1 MEQRLTGVYTALATP
16 FRADGSIDEESLRK
30 LVDRQLEAGVAGLVP
45 CGTTG
50 ESAAMTTDEWERTL
64 AVVVEQA
71 AGRVP
76 VIAGAGSNQTAKAV
90 DLSRR
95 CARIRIDILLQV
107 TPYYVKPTQQGM
119 VDHYRA
125 IADATDL
132 PIILYNVPGRTGV
145 TLAPETVLRLAESPQ
160 FVGIKQ
166 AVADLDQ
173 ASAILRSRPR
183 HFAVLCG
190 EDSLALPM
198 IALGGDGV
206 ISVISNQVPRSFAAL
221 VRAALAGRRED
232 AAALHVKLFPL
243 MRANFIESNPIPV
256 KFTLAELGLIANVL
270 RTPLTPLS
278 EACRETVRAALGQA
292 CAVEAA
298 YAARAMSA
306 VAASCRP
313 ICAGA

>member
-16 FRADGSIDEESLRK
+16 FHGDGRIDERSLRK

-50 ESAAMTTDEWERTL
+50 EAAAMTTEEWERTL
-64 AVVVEQA
+64 AIVVEQA

-76 VIAGAGSNQTAKAV
+76 VIAGAGHCQTARAV
-90 DLSRR
+90 DFSCRA
-95 CARIRIDILLQV
+95 ARIGIDLLLHV

-119 VDHYRA
+119 IDHYRA
-125 IADATDL
+125 VADATNL

-145 TLAPETVLRLAESPQ
+145 TLAPETVLRLAERRP

-173 ASAILRSRPR
+173 TSAILRSRPA
-183 HFAVLCG
+183 HFAVLSG
-190 EDSLALPM
+190 EDSLTLPM
-198 IALGGDGV
+198 IALGADGV
-206 ISVISNQVPRSFAAL
+206 ISVVANQAPGTFASL
-221 VRAALAGRRED
+221 VRAALAGRRDE
-232 AAALHVKLFPL
+232 AAALHAKLFPL
-243 MRANFIESNPIPV
+243 MKANFIESNPIPL
-256 KFTLAELGLIANVL
+256 KFALAEMGLIENAL

-278 EACRETVRAALGQA
+278 ESCRPMVRTALRQA
-292 CAVEAA
+292 CAAESAC
-298 YAARAMSA
+298 AARAAEAAA
-306 VAASCRP
+306 VSRPP

>member
-1 MEQRLTGVYTALATP
+1 
-16 FRADGSIDEESLRK
+16 
-30 LVDRQLEAGVAGLVP
+30 
-45 CGTTG
+45 
-50 ESAAMTTDEWERTL
+50 
-64 AVVVEQA
+64 
-71 AGRVP
+71 
-76 VIAGAGSNQTAKAV
+76 
-90 DLSRR
+90 
-95 CARIRIDILLQV
+95 
-107 TPYYVKPTQQGM
+107 M
-119 VDHYRA
+119 VDHYQA
-125 IADATDL
+125 IADGMNL

-145 TLAPETVLRLAESPQ
+145 TLAPETVLRLAESQQ

-166 AVADLDQ
+166 AVGDLDQ

-198 IALGGDGV
+198 IALGGDGA

-221 VRAALAGRRED
+221 VRAALAGRRKE
-232 AAALHVKLFPL
+232 AAALHAKLFPL

-278 EACRETVRAALGQA
+278 EACRETVRAALRQA
-292 CAVEAA
+292 CAAETAC
-298 YAARAMSA
+298 AARAMSA

>member
-16 FRADGSIDEESLRK
+16 FRADGRIDEPSLRK

-64 AVVVEQA
+64 AVVVEQT

-95 CARIRIDILLQV
+95 CARIGVNVLLQV

-119 VDHYRA
+119 IDHYRA

-132 PIILYNVPGRTGV
+132 PILLYNVPGRTGV
-145 TLAPETVLRLAESPQ
+145 TLAPETVLRLAESPS

-183 HFAVLCG
+183 YFAVLSG

-221 VRAALAGRRED
+221 VQAALAGRREE
-232 AAALHVKLFPL
+232 AAALHAKLFPL

-256 KFTLAELGLIANVL
+256 KFTLAELGLIENVL

-278 EACRETVRAALGQA
+278 EACRETVRAALRQA
-292 CAVEAA
+292 CTAETACP
-298 YAARAMSA
+298 ARNASA
-306 VAASCRP
+306 PDASGQP
-313 ICAGA
+313 LCAGA